1 MMVEKVLRHASIEN
15 KKVFIH
21 YRKGSGE
28 LSERVIGGIIPSEEY
43 GDGYIEAFCY
53 KQNDK
58 RTFRIDRILDARII
72 DEQDFV
78 PTKLSVAP
86 LINIAPQPHTEI
98 TMPVIPNN
106 QTRIPDMDFADP
118 KLKQLCKY
126 YLNCLALE
134 NANSVSVPKLIDKNN
149 PLYVEISTPYIN
161 GTNREEIV
169 GFITNNARQRKTA
182 LVGYPIMVSNDK
194 IVPLLLFQ
202 VTADYGIVN
211 MSTTPFVNKA
221 IIDLS
226 ISDTD
231 EQMQELLFLEEQLGL
246 NDDNGIVDVKS
257 AASSLKTLRP
267 NWIWKEEPN
276 PDAMQVNESVSYIET
291 DGIYNRCVL
300 LQADLGNYT
309 MGLEME
315 LNSLSKMSKDDYRDT
330 ALYQWLYGEVGRANI
345 SSIQNEELLEVLSLN
360 TEQDEAIRHALH
372 APLTIVTG
380 PPGTGKSQV
389 VANLIV
395 NLAHKGKNAIFSSKN
410 NKAVDVVEQ
419 RTNALGERP
428 IMLRLG
434 GRRDF
439 AQIAD
444 YLRRLL
450 HAPQPTP
457 IQQQEFN
464 SAKRQY
470 EALLSEKSTVLKQQ
484 QAAIETSNDLT
495 RLEKQIVGVKDK
507 WIGWQKFCSSTTEKS
522 FTRQLDELKRN
533 WEASQKRK
541 QSFWTK
547 LLWMFVKKER
557 IQNFENS
564 FATYNT
570 LLKSIKRQELES
582 ASFDEDVLSEQELVL
597 KEYRLLCSYKVKLC
611 NYKDNISFED
621 LDVQL
626 ADIKKRLSVA
636 AQKLWNKWLVTCAP
650 QIPDG
655 YRSQISSFLANVELN
670 NGDMANSQLAY
681 DYKRIESM
689 LTRLMPICAVTSLS
703 ARGRLP
709 FSAGC
714 YDLVVIDEASQ
725 CDIASIIPLLFRAKR
740 AVIIGDSNQLKHI
753 TTMTRQQDREIV
765 AKHEVDALWSYC
777 IHSLFDLAIAVGHG
791 DDLVHLRDHHRS
803 HASIIDFS
811 NNEFYNGLLRV
822 ATDYSKLKF
831 PYGSD
836 NSVIWKNVV
845 GETIRPQ
852 AGSAFNQMEIDAV
865 IEQLREL
872 MNSNYAGTIGVVT
885 PFKRQAELITYYLR
899 ERHSRLHDE
908 LVRNHDFIAATAH
921 KFQGDERDL
930 ILFSPVV
937 SNGAPQ
943 GTLNFLSSTPN
954 LFNVAIT
961 RARASLIVIGNKT
974 FCQNSNIHY
983 LAHFA
988 NYVDSLYA
996 NTCVTNNTMPQ
1007 LGREYPIVDTTDCVS
1022 DWEKKLYT
1030 ALYDKGV
1037 KTCPQYAVDKYRIDL
1052 ALMENDKKLAI
1063 EVGEDEEYNSEQSY
1077 AIHLE
1082 NARLIEM
1089 GWDVIRFM
1097 PYQVKDDLEWC
1108 VMMVQSRITESSNK
1122 LDFRLDE

>member
-1 MMVEKVLRHASIEN
+1 MVEEILAQASAED

-28 LSERVIGGIIPSEEY
+28 LSERVIGGIIPSSEY
-43 GDGYIEAFCY
+43 GEGYIEAFCY

-78 PTKLSVAP
+78 PTKLSAAP
-86 LINIAPQPHTEI
+86 LINIAPQPHTKI

-106 QTRIPDMDFADP
+106 QTSIPDMDFADP

-134 NANSVSVPKLIDKNN
+134 NANSVSVPKLIDENN
-149 PLYVEISTPYIN
+149 PRYVEISTPYIN

-169 GFITNNARQRKTA
+169 GFITNNTRQRKTA
-182 LVGYPIMVSNDK
+182 LVGYPVMVSNDK

-202 VTADYGIVN
+202 VTADYGIVD
-211 MSTTPFVNKA
+211 MSTTPFANKA
-221 IIDLS
+221 IIDLN
-226 ISDTD
+226 ISDAD

-246 NDDNGIVDVKS
+246 NDDNVVVDVKS

-276 PDAMQVNESVSYIET
+276 PDAMQVNESVSYLDT

-315 LNSLSKMSKDDYRDT
+315 LNSLSKMSKDGYKNT
-330 ALYQWLYGEVGRANI
+330 ALYQWLYGEVGQADA

-439 AQIAD
+439 AQIAE

-457 IQQQEFN
+457 AQQQEFN
-464 SAKRQY
+464 SAKKQY
-470 EALLSEKSTVLKQQ
+470 DALLSEKSTVLKQQ
-484 QAAIETSNDLT
+484 EDAIKASNHLIRT
-495 RLEKQIVGVKDK
+495 EKLIVGLKDK
-507 WIGWQKFCSSTTEKS
+507 WIGWQDFCNNTTERS
-522 FTRQLDELKRN
+522 FTRQLEELKRN
-533 WEASQKRK
+533 WDASQKEK

-547 LLWMFVKKER
+547 LVWMFVKKER
-557 IQNFENS
+557 IQNFEHS
-564 FATYNT
+564 LATYNT
-570 LLKSIKRQELES
+570 LLRSIKRQEQES
-582 ASFDEDVLSEQELVL
+582 VSFDENVLSEQEVVL
-597 KEYRLLCSYKVKLC
+597 KEYRQLCDYKTKLDK
-611 NYKDNISFED
+611 YKGSPSFED
-621 LDVQL
+621 LDIKL
-626 ADIKKRLSVA
+626 ADIKKRLSA
-636 AQKLWNKWLVTCAP
+636 AAKKLWNKWLVTCAP
-650 QIPDG
+650 QIQDG
-655 YRSQISSFLANVELN
+655 DRRRISSFLANAELS
-670 NGDMANSQLAY
+670 NGDMSNNQLAY
-681 DYKRIESM
+681 EYRMIEGL

-714 YDLVVIDEASQ
+714 YDLVIIDEASQ

-740 AVIIGDSNQLKHI
+740 AVIIGDPNQLKHI
-753 TTMTRQQDREIV
+753 TTMTRQQDRELV
-765 AKHEVDALWSYC
+765 EKHEVFALWSYC
-777 IHSLFDLAIAVGHG
+777 IHSLFDLAVAVGHG

-803 HASIIDFS
+803 HASIIEYS
-811 NNEFYNGLLRV
+811 NREFYNGLLRV
-822 ATDYSKLKF
+822 ATDYSRLKF
-831 PYGSD
+831 PYGQD
-836 NSVIWKNVV
+836 KIVIWKNVA
-845 GETIRPQ
+845 GETVRPQ

-872 MNSNYAGTIGVVT
+872 INSRYIGTIGVVT

-908 LVRNHDFIAATAH
+908 LVKNHDFIAATAH
-921 KFQGDERDL
+921 KFQGDERDV
-930 ILFSPVV
+930 IIFSPVV

-943 GTLNFLSSTPN
+943 GTLNFLGSTPN

-961 RARASLIVIGNKT
+961 RARASLIIIGNKA

-988 NYVDSLYA
+988 DYSDSLYA
-996 NTCVTNNTMPQ
+996 NSGVTNNAMPQ
-1007 LGREYPIVDTTDCVS
+1007 LEREYPDFDTTEYVS
-1022 DWEKKLYT
+1022 EWEKKLYA
-1030 ALYDKGV
+1030 ALFDKGIH
-1037 KTCPQYAVDKYRIDL
+1037 TRPQFAVDKYRIDL
-1052 ALMENDKKLAI
+1052 ALIENGNKLAI

-1077 AIHLE
+1077 AIHLR

-1108 VMMVQSRITESSNK
+1108 VKTVQSRITESSN
-1122 LDFRLDE
+1122 RS

>member
-1 MMVEKVLRHASIEN
+1 MVEEILAQASTED

-21 YRKGSGE
+21 YRKGNGE

-43 GDGYIEAFCY
+43 GEGYIEAFCY

-58 RTFRIDRILDARII
+58 RTFRIDRILDARIV

-78 PTKLSVAP
+78 PTKLSAAP
-86 LINIAPQPHTEI
+86 LINIAPQPHTEN
-98 TMPVIPNN
+98 TMPTIPNN
-106 QTRIPDMDFADP
+106 QISIPDMDFADP
-118 KLKQLCKY
+118 KLKRLCKY

-134 NANSVSVPKLIDKNN
+134 NANSVSVPKLIDENN
-149 PLYVEISTPYIN
+149 PKFIEISTPYIN
-161 GTNREEIV
+161 GSNKDEIV
-169 GFITNNARQRKTA
+169 GFITNNTRQRKTA
-182 LVGYPIMVSNDK
+182 LVGYPVMVTNDK

-202 VTADYGIVN
+202 VTADYGIVD
-211 MSTTPFVNKA
+211 MSATPFVNKA
-221 IIDLS
+221 IVDLY
-226 ISDTD
+226 ISDAD

-246 NDDNGIVDVKS
+246 NDDNVIVDVKS
-257 AASSLKTLRP
+257 AATLLKVLRP
-267 NWIWKEEPN
+267 NWGWKEEPN
-276 PDAMQVNESVSYIET
+276 PDLMQPNESVSYIDTE
-291 DGIYNRCVL
+291 GIYNRCIL
-300 LQADLGNYT
+300 LQTDLGNFT

-315 LNSLSKMSKDDYRDT
+315 LNALSKMSKDSYKDT
-330 ALYQWLYGEVGRANI
+330 ALYQWLYGEVGQASL

-428 IMLRLG
+428 IMIRLG

-439 AQIAD
+439 TQIAE

-457 IQQQEFN
+457 AQQQEFN
-464 SAKRQY
+464 SAKNQY
-470 EALLSEKSTVLKQQ
+470 EALLLEKSAILKQQ
-484 QAAIETSNDLT
+484 ESVIKASNHLT
-495 RLEKQIVGVKDK
+495 RTEKLIVGVKDK
-507 WIGWQKFCSSTTEKS
+507 WTGWQEFCSNTTERS
-522 FTRQLDELKRN
+522 FTRQLEELKRN
-533 WEASQKRK
+533 WDASQKEK
-541 QSFWTK
+541 QSFWAK
-547 LLWMFVKKER
+547 LVWMFVKKER
-557 IQNFENS
+557 IQNFEKS
-564 FATYNT
+564 LATYNT
-570 LLKSIKRQELES
+570 LLGSIKRQELES
-582 ASFDEDVLSEQELVL
+582 ASFDEGVLSEQEVVL
-597 KEYRLLCSYKVKLC
+597 KEYRQLYSYKVELD
-611 NYKDNISFED
+611 NYKDNPSFED
-621 LDVQL
+621 FDIKL
-626 ADIKKRLSVA
+626 ADINKRLSA
-636 AQKLWNKWLVTCAP
+636 AAKRLWNKWLVTCAP

-655 YRSQISSFLANVELN
+655 YRSQIASFLASVELN
-670 NGDMANSQLAY
+670 NGDVANSQLAY

-709 FSAGC
+709 FSDGC
-714 YDLVVIDEASQ
+714 YDLVIIDEASQ

-740 AVIIGDSNQLKHI
+740 AVIIGDPNQLKHI
-753 TTMTRQQDREIV
+753 TTMTRQQDRELV
-765 AKHEVDALWSYC
+765 EKHEVDALFSYC
-777 IHSLFDLAIAVGHG
+777 VHSLFDLAISVGHG

-811 NNEFYNGLLRV
+811 NREFYNGLLRV
-822 ATDYSKLKF
+822 ATDYSRLRF
-831 PYGSD
+831 PYGPD
-836 NSVIWKNVV
+836 KSVIWKNVA
-845 GETIRPQ
+845 GEAVRPQ

-872 MNSNYAGTIGVVT
+872 IDSNYAGTIGVVT

-908 LVRNHDFIAATAH
+908 LIKNHDFIAATAH
-921 KFQGDERDL
+921 KFQGDERDV
-930 ILFSPVV
+930 IIFSPVV
-937 SNGAPQ
+937 SNGVSQ
-943 GTLNFLSSTPN
+943 GTLNFLGSTPN

-961 RARASLIVIGNKT
+961 RARASLIVIGNKA

-983 LAHFA
+983 LVHFA
-988 NYVDSLYA
+988 DYADSLHTY
-996 NTCVTNNTMPQ
+996 TGVTNNAMPQ
-1007 LGREYPIVDTTDCVS
+1007 LGREYPDIDTTEFVS

-1030 ALYDKGV
+1030 ALFDKGI
-1037 KTCPQYAVDKYRIDL
+1037 KTIPQYAVDKYRVDL
-1052 ALMENDKKLAI
+1052 ACVDEKKLAI

-1077 AIHLE
+1077 AIHLR

-1089 GWDVIRFM
+1089 SWDVIRFM
-1097 PYQVKDDLEWC
+1097 PYQIKDDLGWC
-1108 VMMVQSRITESSNK
+1108 VKTVQSRLTKSSN
-1122 LDFRLDE
+1122 RS

>member
-1 MMVEKVLRHASIEN
+1 
-15 KKVFIH
+15 
-21 YRKGSGE
+21 
-28 LSERVIGGIIPSEEY
+28 
-43 GDGYIEAFCY
+43 
-53 KQNDK
+53 
-58 RTFRIDRILDARII
+58 
-72 DEQDFV
+72 
-78 PTKLSVAP
+78 
-86 LINIAPQPHTEI
+86 
-98 TMPVIPNN
+98 
-106 QTRIPDMDFADP
+106 MDFADP
-118 KLKQLCKY
+118 KLKRLCKY
-126 YLNCLALE
+126 YLNCLAFE
-134 NANSVSVPKLIDKNN
+134 NANSVSVPKLIDENN
-149 PLYVEISTPYIN
+149 PRYVEISTPYIN

-169 GFITNNARQRKTA
+169 GFITNNTRQRKTA

-202 VTADYGIVN
+202 VTADYGIVD

-221 IIDLS
+221 IIDLN

-246 NDDNGIVDVKS
+246 NDDNVVVDVKS

-267 NWIWKEEPN
+267 NWIWKEDPN
-276 PDAMQVNESVSYIET
+276 PDAMQVNESVSNIDT
-291 DGIYNRCVL
+291 DGIYNRCIL
-300 LQADLGNYT
+300 LQTDLGNYT

-315 LNSLSKMSKDDYRDT
+315 LNSLSKMSKDGYKNT
-330 ALYQWLYGEVGRANI
+330 ALCQWLYGEVGLANI

-439 AQIAD
+439 AQIAE

-457 IQQQEFN
+457 AQQQEYN

-470 EALLSEKSTVLKQQ
+470 EALLSEKSGILKGQ
-484 QAAIETSNDLT
+484 QAAIEACNYLT
-495 RLEKQIVGVKDK
+495 RTERQIVGLKDK
-507 WIGWQKFCSSTTEKS
+507 WVGWQEFCSNTTERS
-522 FTRQLDELKRN
+522 FTRQLEELKSN
-533 WEASQKRK
+533 WDASQKEK

-547 LLWMFVKKER
+547 LIWMFVKKER
-557 IQNFENS
+557 IQTFENS
-564 FATYNT
+564 LTTFNA
-570 LLKSIKRQELES
+570 LLNSIKRQKLES
-582 ASFDEDVLSEQELVL
+582 ELFDEKVLSEQEVALR
-597 KEYRLLCSYKVKLC
+597 EYRQLCDYKTKLDK
-611 NYKDNISFED
+611 YKSSPSFED
-621 LDVQL
+621 LDISL
-626 ADIKKRLSVA
+626 ADIKKRLSA
-636 AQKLWNKWLVTCAP
+636 AAKKLWNKWLVTCAP
-650 QIPDG
+650 QIPDE
-655 YRSQISSFLANVELN
+655 YRSQIASFLANVELN

-681 DYKRIESM
+681 DYRRIESM

-714 YDLVVIDEASQ
+714 YDLVIIDEASQ

-740 AVIIGDSNQLKHI
+740 AVIIGDPNQLKHI
-753 TTMTRQQDREIV
+753 TTMTRQQDRELV
-765 AKHEVDALWSYC
+765 AKHEIDALWSYC

-803 HASIIDFS
+803 HANIIDYS
-811 NNEFYNGLLRV
+811 NREFYNGLLRV

-836 NSVIWKNVV
+836 KIVVWKNVT
-845 GETIRPQ
+845 GETVRPQ

-872 MNSNYAGTIGVVT
+872 INSNYVGTIGVVT

-908 LVRNHDFIAATAH
+908 LVKNHDFIAATAH
-921 KFQGDERDL
+921 KFQGDERDV
-930 ILFSPVV
+930 IIFSPVV
-937 SNGAPQ
+937 SNGALQ
-943 GTLNFLSSTPN
+943 GTLNFLGSTPN

-961 RARASLIVIGNKT
+961 RARASLIVIGNKA

-988 NYVDSLYA
+988 DYTDSLYV
-996 NTCVTNNTMPQ
+996 NSGVTNNAMPQ
-1007 LGREYPIVDTTDCVS
+1007 LGREYPDVDTTDFVS

-1037 KTCPQYAVDKYRIDL
+1037 KTHPQLAVDQYRIDL
-1052 ALMENDKKLAI
+1052 ALIENNKKLAI

-1077 AIHLE
+1077 AIHLR

-1097 PYQVKDDLEWC
+1097 PYQVKDDMEWC
-1108 VMMVQSRITESSNK
+1108 VNTVYSRITKSSN
-1122 LDFRLDE
+1122 RS

>member
-1 MMVEKVLRHASIEN
+1 MVEEILAQASAED

-43 GDGYIEAFCY
+43 GEGYIEAFCY
-53 KQNDK
+53 KQNDR
-58 RTFRIDRILDARII
+58 RTFRIARILDARII

-78 PTKLSVAP
+78 PTKLSAAP
-86 LINIAPQPHTEI
+86 LISIAPQPHTDI
-98 TMPVIPNN
+98 AVPVISNN
-106 QTRIPDMDFADP
+106 QARIPDMDFADP
-118 KLKQLCKY
+118 KLKRLCKY

-134 NANSVSVPKLIDKNN
+134 NANSVSVPKLIDENN
-149 PLYVEISTPYIN
+149 PRYLEISTPYIN
-161 GTNREEIV
+161 GSNQDEIV
-169 GFITNNARQRKTA
+169 GFITSNTIQRRTA

-202 VTADYGIVN
+202 VTADYGIVD

-221 IIDLS
+221 IIDLN
-226 ISDTD
+226 ISDAD

-246 NDDNGIVDVKS
+246 NDENVVVDVKS

-267 NWIWKEEPN
+267 NWIWKGALD
-276 PDAMQVNESVSYIET
+276 PDAMRVNESVSYIDT
-291 DGIYNRCVL
+291 DGIYNRCIL

-315 LNSLSKMSKDDYRDT
+315 LNALSKMSKDGYKNT
-330 ALYQWLYGEVGRANI
+330 ALYQWLYGEVGLADA
-345 SSIQNEELLEVLSLN
+345 SSIQKEELLEVLSLN

-457 IQQQEFN
+457 AQQQEFN
-464 SAKRQY
+464 SAKRLY
-470 EALLSEKSTVLKQQ
+470 EELLSEKSTVLKQQ
-484 QAAIETSNDLT
+484 EAVIKAGNHLT
-495 RLEKQIVGVKDK
+495 RTEKLIVGVKDK
-507 WIGWQKFCSSTTEKS
+507 WTGWQGFCSDTTERS
-522 FTRQLDELKRN
+522 FTRQLVELKRN
-533 WEASQKRK
+533 WDASQKEK

-547 LLWMFVKKER
+547 LIWMFVKKER
-557 IQNFENS
+557 IQNFENCL
-564 FATYNT
+564 AAYNT

-582 ASFDEDVLSEQELVL
+582 ASFDENVLSEQELVL
-597 KEYRLLCSYKVKLC
+597 KEYRQLYSYKVKLD
-611 NYKDNISFED
+611 NYKDNPSFED
-621 LDVQL
+621 LDIKL
-626 ADIKKRLSVA
+626 ADIKKRLSA
-636 AQKLWNKWLVTCAP
+636 AAKRLWNKWLVTCAP

-655 YRSQISSFLANVELN
+655 YRSQIASFLASVELN

-714 YDLVVIDEASQ
+714 YDLVIIDEASQ

-740 AVIIGDSNQLKHI
+740 AVIIGDPNQLKHI
-753 TTMTRQQDREIV
+753 TTMTRQQDRELV
-765 AKHEVDALWSYC
+765 EKHEIDALWSYC

-811 NNEFYNGLLRV
+811 NREFYNGLLRV
-822 ATDYSKLKF
+822 ATDYSRLKF
-831 PYGSD
+831 PYGPD
-836 NSVIWKNVV
+836 KSVIWKNVT
-845 GETIRPQ
+845 GETVRPQ

-872 MNSNYAGTIGVVT
+872 VNGNYVGTIGVVT
-885 PFKRQAELITYYLR
+885 PFKRQAELITYSLR
-899 ERHSRLHDE
+899 ERHSRLYDE
-908 LVRNHDFIAATAH
+908 LVKNHDFISATAH
-921 KFQGDERDL
+921 KFQGDERDV
-930 ILFSPVV
+930 IIFSPVV

-943 GTLNFLSSTPN
+943 GTLNFLGSTPN

-961 RARASLIVIGNKT
+961 RARASLIIIGNKA

-988 NYVDSLYA
+988 DYTDSLYV
-996 NTCVTNNTMPQ
+996 NSRVTNNTMPQ
-1007 LGREYPIVDTTDCVS
+1007 LGRNYPDVDITEYVS

-1030 ALYDKGV
+1030 ALFDKGIY
-1037 KTCPQYAVDKYRIDL
+1037 TRPQYAIDKYRIDL
-1052 ALMENDKKLAI
+1052 ALIDNGKRLAI
-1063 EVGEDEEYNSEQSY
+1063 EVGDDEEYNSEQSY
-1077 AIHLE
+1077 AIHLR

-1108 VMMVQSRITESSNK
+1108 VNTVQSRIAKLSN
-1122 LDFRLDE
+1122 RS

>member
-1 MMVEKVLRHASIEN
+1 M
-15 KKVFIH
+15 VFIH
-21 YRKGSGE
+21 YRKGNGE

-43 GDGYIEAFCY
+43 GEGYIEAFCY
-53 KQNDK
+53 KQNDR
-58 RTFRIDRILDARII
+58 RTFRIDRILDAKII

-78 PTKLSVAP
+78 PTKLSAASLVS
-86 LINIAPQPHTEI
+86 IAPQPHTEI
-98 TMPVIPNN
+98 TMSALPNNHAMIPN
-106 QTRIPDMDFADP
+106 MDFADP
-118 KLKQLCKY
+118 KLNQLCKY

-134 NANSVSVPKLIDKNN
+134 NANSVSVQKLVDENN
-149 PLYVEISTPYIN
+149 PRYIEISTPFIN
-161 GTNREEIV
+161 GTNKEEIV
-169 GFITNNARQRKTA
+169 GFITSNTRERKTA

-202 VTADYGIVN
+202 VTADYGIVDL
-211 MSTTPFVNKA
+211 STTPFVNKA
-221 IIDLS
+221 IIDLN
-226 ISDTD
+226 ISDAD

-246 NDDNGIVDVKS
+246 NDDNAVIDVKS

-267 NWIWKEEPN
+267 NWIWQEEPD
-276 PDAMQVNESVSYIET
+276 PDTMQVKESVSYIDT
-291 DGIYNRCVL
+291 DGIYNRCIL

-315 LNSLSKMSKDDYRDT
+315 LNALSKMSKDGYKGT
-330 ALYQWLYGEVGRANI
+330 ALYQWLYGEVGQVDVF
-345 SSIQNEELLEVLSLN
+345 SIQKDELLEVLSLN

-428 IMLRLG
+428 VMLRLG

-439 AQIAD
+439 AQIAE
-444 YLRRLL
+444 YLRKLL

-457 IQQQEFN
+457 AQQQEFN
-464 SAKRQY
+464 KAKKQY
-470 EALLSEKSTVLKQQ
+470 EVLLSEKSGVLKQQ
-484 QAAIETSNDLT
+484 LGAIDACNHLT
-495 RLEKQIVGVKDK
+495 RVERQIAGVKER
-507 WIGWQKFCSSTTEKS
+507 WTGWQDFCSDITERS
-522 FTRQLDELKRN
+522 FARQLEELKRN
-533 WEASQKRK
+533 WDASQKEK
-541 QSFWTK
+541 QSLWTK
-547 LLWMFVKKER
+547 LIWLFVKKER
-557 IQNFENS
+557 IQIFEKS
-564 FATYNT
+564 LAAYNT
-570 LLKSIKRQELES
+570 LLGGIKRQELER
-582 ASFDEDVLSEQELVL
+582 ASFDEDVLSEQEVAL
-597 KEYRLLCSYKVKLC
+597 KEYRKLC
-611 NYKDNISFED
+611 DYKAKLDKYKGSPSFED
-621 LDVQL
+621 LDKKLSNIKIQL
-626 ADIKKRLSVA
+626 SAVAKR
-636 AQKLWNKWLVTCAP
+636 LWNKWLVTCAP
-650 QIPDG
+650 RIPDG
-655 YRSQISSFLANVELN
+655 YRSQIASFLANVELN

-714 YDLVVIDEASQ
+714 YDLVIIDEASQ

-740 AVIIGDSNQLKHI
+740 AVIIGDPNQLKHI
-753 TTMTRQQDREIV
+753 TTMTRQQDKELV
-765 AKHEVDALWSYC
+765 AKHKIDALWSYC
-777 IHSLFDLAIAVGHG
+777 INSLFDLANAVGHG

-803 HASIIDFS
+803 HANIIDYS
-811 NNEFYNGLLRV
+811 NREFYNGLLRV

-836 NSVIWKNVV
+836 NSIIWKNVV
-845 GETIRPQ
+845 GEAVRPQ

-899 ERHSRLHDE
+899 ERHARLHDE
-908 LVRNHDFIAATAH
+908 LVKNHDFISATAH
-921 KFQGDERDL
+921 KFQGDERDVI
-930 ILFSPVV
+930 ILSPVV

-961 RARASLIVIGNKT
+961 RARASLIVIGNKV

-988 NYVDSLYA
+988 DYSDSLYA
-996 NTCVTNNTMPQ
+996 NSGVDNNAMPQ
-1007 LGREYPIVDTTDCVS
+1007 LGRNYPDVDTTEFVS
-1022 DWEKKLYT
+1022 EWEKILYT

-1037 KTCPQYAVDKYRIDL
+1037 KPHPQFAVDKYRIDL
-1052 ALMENDKKLAI
+1052 ALIDNGNKLAI
-1063 EVGEDEEYNSEQSY
+1063 EIGDDEEYNSEQSY
-1077 AIHLE
+1077 AIHLR

-1108 VMMVQSRITESSNK
+1108 IKTVQSRITNLSSK
-1122 LDFRLDE
+1122 S

>member
-1 MMVEKVLRHASIEN
+1 MIEEIIKQASVEDR
-15 KKVFIH
+15 KVFIH
-21 YRKGSGE
+21 YRKENGD
-28 LSERVIGGIIPSEEY
+28 LSERVIGSIIPSEKY

-58 RTFRIDRILDARII
+58 RTFRIDRILDARIV

-78 PTKLSVAP
+78 PTKLSAAP
-86 LINIAPQPHTEI
+86 LISITPQLHADNTLPTN
-98 TMPVIPNN
+98 PNN
-106 QTRIPDMDFADP
+106 HAMIPDMDFADP

-134 NANSVSVPKLIDKNN
+134 NANSVSVPKLIDENN
-149 PLYVEISTPYIN
+149 PRYVEISTPYIN

-169 GFITNNARQRKTA
+169 GFITSNTRQRKTA
-182 LVGYPIMVSNDK
+182 LVGYPLMMINDK

-202 VTADYGIVN
+202 VTADYGIVD

-221 IIDLS
+221 IIDLY
-226 ISDTD
+226 ISDAD

-246 NDDNGIVDVKS
+246 NDDNVVVDVNS
-257 AASSLKTLRP
+257 AANSLRTLRP

-276 PDAMQVNESVSYIET
+276 PDMMQVNESVSYIDAE
-291 DGIYNRCVL
+291 GIYNRCIL
-300 LQADLGNYT
+300 LEADLGNYT

-315 LNSLSKMSKDDYRDT
+315 LNSLSKMSKDRYKDT
-330 ALYQWLYGEVGRANI
+330 ALYQWLYGEVGQAYM
-345 SSIQNEELLEVLSLN
+345 SSIQKEELLEVLSLN
-360 TEQDEAIRHALH
+360 IEQDEAIRHALH

-395 NLAHKGKNAIFSSKN
+395 NLVHKGKNAIFSSKN

-434 GRRDF
+434 GKRDF
-439 AQIAD
+439 TQIAE

-450 HAPQPTP
+450 HAPKPTP
-457 IQQQEFN
+457 AQLQEFN

-470 EALLSEKSTVLKQQ
+470 EALLAEKSIVLKQQ
-484 QAAIETSNDLT
+484 QAAIEASNHLT
-495 RLEKQIVGVKDK
+495 RTEKQIVGIKNK
-507 WIGWQKFCSSTTEKS
+507 WAGWQEFCSNTKESS
-522 FTRQLDELKRN
+522 FACQLEELD
-533 WEASQKRK
+533 ASQKEK
-541 QSFWTK
+541 QSFWIK
-547 LLWMFVKKER
+547 LVWMFVKKER

-564 FATYNT
+564 LSTYNT
-570 LLKSIKRQELES
+570 LLRSVKRQELES
-582 ASFDEDVLSEQELVL
+582 VSFDENVLSGQEVAL
-597 KEYRLLCSYKVKLC
+597 KEYHQLCDYKARLDKYKGSP
-611 NYKDNISFED
+611 SFED
-621 LDVQL
+621 LDVKL
-626 ADIKKRLSVA
+626 ADIKKRLSSA
-636 AQKLWNKWLVTCAP
+636 AKNLWNKWLVTCAP

-655 YRSQISSFLANVELN
+655 YRSQIASFLANVELN

-689 LTRLMPICAVTSLS
+689 LTQLMPICAVTSLS

-714 YDLVVIDEASQ
+714 YDLVIIDEASQ

-740 AVIIGDSNQLKHI
+740 AVIIGDPNQLKHI
-753 TTMTRQQDREIV
+753 TTMTRQQDRELV
-765 AKHEVDALWSYC
+765 EKHEIDALWSYC

-791 DDLVHLRDHHRS
+791 DDLIHLRDHHRS
-803 HASIIDFS
+803 HASIIDYS
-811 NNEFYNGLLRV
+811 NREFYNGLLRV

-836 NSVIWKNVV
+836 QSVVWKNVV
-845 GETIRPQ
+845 GETVRPQ
-852 AGSAFNQMEIDAV
+852 AGSAFNQMEINAV
-865 IEQLREL
+865 IEQLRKL
-872 MNSNYAGTIGVVT
+872 INDNYAGTIGVVT
-885 PFKRQAELITYYLR
+885 PFKRQAELLTYYLR
-899 ERHSRLHDE
+899 ERHSKLYDE
-908 LVRNHDFIAATAH
+908 LIKNHDFIAATAH
-921 KFQGDERDL
+921 KFQGDERDV
-930 ILFSPVV
+930 IIFSPVV

-943 GTLNFLSSTPN
+943 GTLNFLGSTPN

-961 RARASLIVIGNKT
+961 RARASLIVIGNKN
-974 FCQNSNIHY
+974 FCKNSNIYY

-988 NYVDSLYA
+988 DYAESLYA
-996 NTCVTNNTMPQ
+996 NTGVTDNTMSQ
-1007 LGREYPIVDTTDCVS
+1007 LGRDYPDVETLELVS
-1022 DWEKKLYT
+1022 DWEKKMYT
-1030 ALYDKGV
+1030 ALFDRGIHTRPK
-1037 KTCPQYAVDKYRIDL
+1037 YAIDKYRVDL
-1052 ALMENDKKLAI
+1052 ALVDNGYKLAI
-1063 EVGEDEEYNSEQSY
+1063 EIGENEEYNSEQSY
-1077 AIHLE
+1077 AIHLR

-1108 VMMVQSRITESSNK
+1108 IKTVQSRITKSSN
-1122 LDFRLDE
+1122 RS

>member
-1 MMVEKVLRHASIEN
+1 MMVEEVLRQASAEDQ
-15 KKVFIH
+15 KVFIH

-28 LSERVIGGIIPSEEY
+28 LSERVIGAIIKSEKY
-43 GDGYIEAFCY
+43 GEGYIDAFCY
-53 KQNDK
+53 KENDQ
-58 RTFRIDRILDARII
+58 RTFRIDRILDARIV

-78 PTKLSVAP
+78 PTKLSAAP
-86 LINIAPQPHTEI
+86 LISIEPQPHTDI

-106 QTRIPDMDFADP
+106 QETIPDMDFADP
-118 KLKQLCKY
+118 ILKRLCKY

-134 NANSVSVPKLIDKNN
+134 NANSISFPKLIDENN
-149 PLYVEISTPYIN
+149 PRYIEISTPYIN
-161 GTNREEIV
+161 GSEREGVV
-169 GFITNNARQRKTA
+169 GFITSNTRQRKTA

-194 IVPLLLFQ
+194 IIPLLLFQ
-202 VTADYGIVN
+202 VTADHGIVD

-221 IIDLS
+221 IIDLY
-226 ISDTD
+226 IGDIE

-246 NDDNGIVDVKS
+246 NDDNVVVDVKS
-257 AASSLKTLRP
+257 AASSLKALRP
-267 NWIWKEEPN
+267 NWNWKEEPN
-276 PDAMQVNESVSYIET
+276 PDTMQVNESVSFVDA
-291 DGIYNRCVL
+291 DGIYNRCIL

-315 LNSLSKMSKDDYRDT
+315 LNALSKMSKDDYKDT
-330 ALYQWLYGEVGRANI
+330 ALYQWLYGEVGQADV

-439 AQIAD
+439 AQIAE

-457 IQQQEFN
+457 AQQQEFN

-470 EALLSEKSTVLKQQ
+470 ETLLSEKSAVLKQQ
-484 QAAIETSNDLT
+484 EAAIKASNHLT
-495 RLEKQIVGVKDK
+495 RTEKLIVGLKDK
-507 WIGWQKFCSSTTEKS
+507 WTGWQDFCSNKTERS
-522 FTRQLDELKRN
+522 FTHQLEELKRN
-533 WEASQKRK
+533 WDASQKDK

-547 LLWMFVKKER
+547 LIWMFVKKER

-564 FATYNT
+564 LATYNT
-570 LLKSIKRQELES
+570 LLRGIKRQELES
-582 ASFDEDVLSEQELVL
+582 ALFNEDVLSEQENAL
-597 KEYRLLCSYKVKLC
+597 KEYRQLCDYKAKLDQH
-611 NYKDNISFED
+611 KSAPSFED
-621 LDVQL
+621 LDIKLV
-626 ADIKKRLSVA
+626 DIKKRLSSA
-636 AQKLWNKWLVTCAP
+636 AKKLWNKWLVTCAP

-655 YRSQISSFLANVELN
+655 DRRRISSFLANAELN
-670 NGDMANSQLAY
+670 NGDMSNYQLAY
-681 DYKRIESM
+681 EYRMIEGV

-714 YDLVVIDEASQ
+714 YDLIIIDEASQ

-740 AVIIGDSNQLKHI
+740 AVIIGDPNQLKHI
-753 TTMTRQQDREIV
+753 TTMTRQQDRELV
-765 AKHEVDALWSYC
+765 EKYEVFALWSYC
-777 IHSLFDLAIAVGHG
+777 VHSLFDLAIAVGHG

-803 HASIIDFS
+803 HANIIDFS
-811 NNEFYNGLLRV
+811 NREFYNGLLRV

-831 PYGSD
+831 PYGPD
-836 NSVIWKNVV
+836 KSVVWKNVT
-845 GETIRPQ
+845 GETVRPK

-865 IEQLREL
+865 IDQLKNL
-872 MNSNYAGTIGVVT
+872 VNGDYSGTIGVVT
-885 PFKRQAELITYYLR
+885 PFKLQADKITDCLRKQHKTLYDKLIKKY
-899 ERHSRLHDE
+899 
-908 LVRNHDFIAATAH
+908 DFIAATAH
-921 KFQGDERDL
+921 KFQGDERDV
-930 ILFSPVV
+930 IIFSPVV
-937 SNGAPQ
+937 SSGAPQ
-943 GTLNFLSSTPN
+943 GTLNFLGSTPN

-974 FCQNSNIHY
+974 FCQNSSIHY

-988 NYVDSLYA
+988 HYVDSLYV
-996 NTCVTNNTMPQ
+996 NLGITNNAMPR
-1007 LGREYPIVDTTDCVS
+1007 LGRDYPNVDITDFVS
-1022 DWEKKLYT
+1022 EWENKLYA
-1030 ALYDKGV
+1030 ALFDKGIH
-1037 KTCPQYAVDKYRIDL
+1037 TRPQYAIDQYHIDL
-1052 ALMENDKKLAI
+1052 ALIENGKRLAI

-1077 AIHLE
+1077 AIHLR

-1108 VMMVQSRITESSNK
+1108 VNKVQSVTSDK
-1122 LDFRLDE
+1122 FF